1 MSVDALR
8 DHFLRTK
15 KNELTAC
22 ENSRKRKLREL
33 YAVSTDLGPDQ
44 WISLQFDAPYPPG
57 ELRFLSDNDITKG
70 HYFQES
76 TLPVPAKW
84 AKLSIHKSPGP
95 STRFSRSPAA
105 RSPQPRPATLQDAV
119 PSPATLLPKDIVADQ
134 TPTQQL
140 SRHEVDAAQ
149 NAEQISSQDSL
160 ESLVPTVQNQANAR
174 TAEQS
179 AASPGVDPRS
189 AVAPTSEDVAVLPDT
204 VDVQPPSNDTPPRPK
219 IIHLPPK
226 EAQERHLQEIEQGQE
241 NARARERKEDGKLLA
256 TSTSATMD
264 DMPSS
269 PSSTAGPFSVN
280 TPMPNQHSPDTSPEG
295 DNPTDA
301 VSLRTPV
308 SMGATKQEQSEK
320 EEHDRV
326 QEIQQDIAR
335 QEARGESATTADA
348 QLRFEEQQAMQQT
361 RDGTELASSGMQS
374 SSSDGKLTDKA
385 STLVK
390 DVIAADREDKGTIA
404 DAEFTKAQ
412 PLPMR
417 DDSGRNA
424 EEQDDINKRDNTL
437 RADASA
443 NDMQAHQESAPKT
456 TSPSRPS
463 PIDTSLIDVPMPD
476 VISSPNFD
484 NEETTSQKRPLPT
497 PSQAAPERSTT
508 RLSSGAIRHK
518 SVSEILGE
526 TPKLSS
532 PSIDKTP
539 TVPNFTE
546 QPLTSSPTTAVPLTP
561 SVLATLS
568 NNQMRTG
575 DRKHKGRSKPSAIV
589 FKKPE
594 NVASVAIHGDYSEL
608 AGVSKDDRKD
618 YYQTMFV
625 SQAFSPPRAQHL
637 SEVLASASKVL
648 TTSNRYTEVREHLDN
663 RILKRVYQLQNA
675 NKWSLRQL
683 ERAPEPSRPPTHLD
697 HLLREMKWMR
707 TDFKEERKWKI
718 TTARNLV
725 HWCAEWVAADTDR
738 RFDLQVKVKTPPHK
752 CESGGHVLSQA
763 SGTSSEPN
771 KSHNNPRESS
781 VAIDGDFD
789 SEDVHRESSIQST
802 VAPAAVFSLGL
813 DDCIF
818 SMPET
823 EMGSKLISELP
834 TFQRLLDAPFAK
846 SFHLSLQTS
855 ILPVSKYVHGRV
867 IAMSTAFPR
876 KRSRYDYEPEDESA
890 HVGSKH
896 RKLRDATGGSI
907 ASTGLLPEKTDV
919 ALFYSE
925 NKGLRDR
932 LHAGHAFRPP
942 SEFPMPATSFYENR
956 ASSQWLWDE
965 DQKLRALVKD
975 YTYNWSLIS
984 EALSMSNLYTAS
996 PERRTPWECF
1006 ERWVQLEGLPAEMSK
1021 MQYFRTYQSRLE
1033 AAQRTV
1039 TAHQQAQQQLL
1050 AQQGN
1055 AAGVQTPLRRR
1066 TTVPIRVERRRGGK
1080 YLSIMEAMRKLARK
1094 REALAHKQQEAAKA
1108 AALRKHHEAPPPKAG
1123 VHTPQEFS
1131 NLKHE
1136 QEVKLQ
1142 KRQELYRQQIAASQR
1157 QAALQQRAAQQGN
1170 AQQSLPNGV
1179 GPQQRTNSNPN
1190 GSATNLAPP
1199 PNPHTQQAMSMQRQ
1213 QMLQQGM
1220 QNNMPNGNLGVPNM
1234 GMQGMPQAPM
1244 QMHMQGH
1251 QRIPSHQS
1259 PDNMRALLARQSQQ
1273 NTYQNPNPNSS
1284 QYQMQQNNP
1293 TQLAAAHMMPANSGL
1308 QNQQMLA
1315 AAMHNANQ
1323 NLNVNGSP
1331 ANGIVNPADNSGSP
1345 PRNRSMNPSPQQPQT
1360 LSSGHVPA
1368 INDLT
1373 QKLKNQNPNMSDQEA
1388 SRLAMEQLKEKM
1400 ASQKFQQ
1407 QRQNAL
1413 NAAVGASGANFAHQQ
1428 AQQALQSSQNQ
1439 AAAQQHQQHQHQQGQ
1454 QMQNAHAHAQ
1464 NTTNGMTWSSPSQSH
1479 PQPHGHGH
1487 AHLTPASS
1495 SQGGPSATSPPLT
1508 HPSPHLQ
1515 PANLNT
1521 YQQQLSAQLNTQQQR
1536 TLLLQQQQQQQQ
1548 QRGMHSGSPA
1558 NVGGAAVM
1566 GTPMSGMPGMGGMA
1580 GLGGMGSPAPMGM
1593 GSPAPMVA
1601 GGGGMLRP
1609 PSAGA
1614 GAAGSRSAT
1623 PMQRPGTAGA
1633 E

>member
-8 DHFLRTK
+8 DRLLRIK
-15 KNELTAC
+15 KNELTTC
-22 ENSRKRKLREL
+22 ESSRKRKLREL

-44 WISLQFDAPYPPG
+44 WISFQFDAPCPPE
-57 ELRFLSDNDITKG
+57 ELRFLNDNDITKG
-70 HYFQES
+70 QYFQES
-76 TLPVPAKW
+76 TLPVPTKW
-84 AKLSIHKSPGP
+84 AKVSIRKSPAA
-95 STRFSRSPAA
+95 STRFSRSPDP
-105 RSPQPRPATLQDAV
+105 RSAQPRPATLQDAI
-119 PSPATLLPKDIVADQ
+119 PTPATLPPKDIVADQ

-140 SRHEVDAAQ
+140 SRHEVDADQ
-149 NAEQISSQDSL
+149 NAEQTSSQDSL
-160 ESLVPTVQNQANAR
+160 ESLVPTVQKQADAP
-174 TAEQS
+174 TATQF
-179 AASPGVDPRS
+179 AASPGVHPRS
-189 AVAPTSEDVAVLPDT
+189 AVPPASEDVAVLPDT
-204 VDVQPPSNDTPPRPK
+204 VDVRPPSDDTPPRPK

-226 EAQERHLQEIEQGQE
+226 EAQERHLREIEQGQE
-241 NARARERKEDGKLLA
+241 NARVRERKEDGKLLA
-256 TSTSATMD
+256 ASNSATMD

-326 QEIQQDIAR
+326 QELQQEIAR

-348 QLRFEEQQAMQQT
+348 QLRLEEQQALRQA
-361 RDGTELASSGMQS
+361 RDGTDFAASGIQS
-374 SSSDGKLTDKA
+374 SPGNGKLTDKA
-385 STLVK
+385 SNFVK
-390 DVIAADREDKGTIA
+390 DVIAADREDKDTVA
-404 DAEFTKAQ
+404 DAEFTETQ
-412 PLPMR
+412 PSPIR
-417 DDSGRNA
+417 DNSGRNA
-424 EEQDDINKRDNTL
+424 EEQDDNKKRDNTP
-437 RADASA
+437 RADASTT
-443 NDMQAHQESAPKT
+443 DIRAHQESTQEITA
-456 TSPSRPS
+456 PSRPS
-463 PIDTSLIDVPMPD
+463 PIDTSLTDTPMPN
-476 VISSPNFD
+476 VTYSPTFG
-484 NEETTSQKRPLPT
+484 NEGGAAQKRPIATPT
-497 PSQAAPERSTT
+497 QAAPERSTT

-539 TVPNFTE
+539 TVPNFSE
-546 QPLTSSPTTAVPLTP
+546 QPLTSSPTTTVPLTP
-561 SVLATLS
+561 SILATLS
-568 NNQMRTG
+568 NNQMRSG
-575 DRKHKGRSKPSAIV
+575 DRKHKGRSKPSAVV

-683 ERAPEPSRPPTHLD
+683 ERASEPPRSSTHLD

-718 TTARNLV
+718 TTARNLA
-725 HWCAEWVAADTDR
+725 HWCAEWVAADKDQR
-738 RFDLQVKVKTPPHK
+738 VDLQVKVKTLPQK
-752 CESGGHVLSQA
+752 SESGEHASSLA
-763 SGTSSEPN
+763 SGTGSEPN
-771 KSHNNPRESS
+771 KTHNSPLESS
-781 VAIDGDFD
+781 VATDGEYDT
-789 SEDVHRESSIQST
+789 EDVQRESSTPST

-813 DDCIF
+813 EDCVF
-818 SMPET
+818 SAPET

-834 TFQRLLDAPFAK
+834 TFQKLLDAPFAK
-846 SFHLSLQTS
+846 SFDLSPQRS

-867 IAMSTAFPR
+867 IAMSTAFPK
-876 KRSRYDYEPEDESA
+876 KRSRYEYEPEDEIA
-890 HVGSKH
+890 LEGSKR
-896 RKLRDATGGSI
+896 RKLRDATGESI

-919 ALFYSE
+919 ALFCSE

-942 SEFPMPATSFYENR
+942 SQITMPATSFYENR

-1021 MQYFRTYQSRLE
+1021 MQYFRTYQSRLD

-1094 REALAHKQQEAAKA
+1094 REGLAHKQQEAAKA

-1142 KRQELYRQQIAASQR
+1142 KRQELYRQQILATQR

-1170 AQQSLPNGV
+1170 AQQGNAQQGLPNGA

-1199 PNPHTQQAMSMQRQ
+1199 PNPHTQQAINMQRQ
-1213 QMLQQGM
+1213 QMIQQGM
-1220 QNNMPNGNLGVPNM
+1220 QNSMPNGNLGVPNM

-1251 QRIPSHQS
+1251 QRMSSHQS
-1259 PDNMRALLARQSQQ
+1259 PENMRALLARQSQQ
-1273 NTYQNPNPNSS
+1273 NTYQNPNSS

-1323 NLNVNGSP
+1323 NHNVNGSP
-1331 ANGIVNPADNSGSP
+1331 ANGIVNPVDNSGSP

-1428 AQQALQSSQNQ
+1428 AQQTLQSSQNQ
-1439 AAAQQHQQHQHQQGQ
+1439 AAAQQHPQHQHQQGQ

-1464 NTTNGMTWSSPSQSH
+1464 NTTNGM
-1479 PQPHGHGH
+1479 
-1487 AHLTPASS
+1487 
-1495 SQGGPSATSPPLT
+1495 
-1508 HPSPHLQ
+1508 
-1515 PANLNT
+1515 
-1521 YQQQLSAQLNTQQQR
+1521 
-1536 TLLLQQQQQQQQ
+1536 
-1548 QRGMHSGSPA
+1548 
-1558 NVGGAAVM
+1558 
-1566 GTPMSGMPGMGGMA
+1566 
-1580 GLGGMGSPAPMGM
+1580 
-1593 GSPAPMVA
+1593 
-1601 GGGGMLRP
+1601 
-1609 PSAGA
+1609 
-1614 GAAGSRSAT
+1614 
-1623 PMQRPGTAGA
+1623 
-1633 E
+1633 